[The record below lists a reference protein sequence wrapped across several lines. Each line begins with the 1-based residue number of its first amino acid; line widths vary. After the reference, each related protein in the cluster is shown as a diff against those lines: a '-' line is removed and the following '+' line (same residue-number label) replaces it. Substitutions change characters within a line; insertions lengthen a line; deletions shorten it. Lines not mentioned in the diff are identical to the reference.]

1 MENMQTETNVEE
13 MRHSLAHIMANAI
26 QRLWPDAKFGVG
38 PVVENGFYY
47 DVDLGDIKL
56 SEANFKQIESEM
68 KKIIAD
74 NEPFESIKMG
84 IDQAIEWAQQ
94 SNQPYKL
101 ELLNDLKR
109 EGTTNLKDLN
119 LLELGVAN
127 DNSSKVESVSFYRNG
142 DFTDLCKG
150 PHVATTGQVG
160 AFKLLRISGAY
171 WRGQT
176 NNPQMQRVYG
186 LAFSSEAELKKQLES
201 IELAKQRDHRK
212 LGQELDLFTFSELV
226 GSGLPLFTPRGTVLR
241 DNLNDYSQEL
251 QQQYGFE
258 RVWTPHMASEELYKK
273 SGHLDKFPERFTVT
287 SVESDEKFMMKPMN
301 CPHHIQIFA
310 RKPWSYRELPVRYME
325 NTTNYRDE
333 KSGELHGLA
342 RVRSLS
348 QDDGH
353 IFCQEDNL
361 EVELN
366 SIIKMVVTL
375 YKVLNLDYF
384 ARVSVRDKSGQYL
397 GDPTLWEKA
406 ETIIKQV
413 ASNSGIKTVEGIGEA
428 AFYGPKID
436 FMINDSLQREWQCA
450 TIQVDFVLPE
460 RFGLEYIDKDGSTK
474 RPVIIHKALLGAVE
488 RFLAVYIE
496 HTAGRFPV
504 WLAPEQVRLLTVN
517 QEDRTVVFANE
528 IADQLRQNGVRF
540 TIDNS
545 NESVGKK
552 IRSAEIMKIP
562 YSVVI
567 GDKEIESKLL
577 QPRIRTDIGLSKGAI
592 NIDTFV
598 SAIVEE
604 TNEHLLKSSLSK

>member
-1 MENMQTETNVEE
+1 MQTETDVDKI
-13 MRHSLAHIMANAI
+13 RHSLAHIMANAI
-26 QRLWPDAKFGVG
+26 QRLWPDTKFGIG

-47 DVDLGDIKL
+47 DVDLGEIKL
-56 SEANFKQIESEM
+56 SEANFAQIESEM
-68 KKIIAD
+68 KKIIAA
-74 NEPFESIKMG
+74 NEPFEHINMG

-119 LLELGVAN
+119 ISELGIAN
-127 DNSSKVESVSFYRNG
+127 NNNSKVENVSFYRSG
-142 DFTDLCKG
+142 DFIDLCKG
-150 PHVATTGQVG
+150 PHVVSTGQVG

-176 NNPQMQRVYG
+176 SNPQMQRVYG
-186 LAFSSEAELKKQLES
+186 LAFLSEAEIKKHLEL
-201 IELAKQRDHRK
+201 IEMAKQHDHRK

-226 GSGLPLFTPRGTVLR
+226 GSGLPLFTPRGAILR

-251 QQQYGFE
+251 QQKHGFE

-273 SGHLDKFPERFTVT
+273 SGHLDKFPERF
-287 SVESDEKFMMKPMN
+287 SVSSIESDEKFMLKPMN
-301 CPHHIQIFA
+301 CPHHIQIFS

-353 IFCQEDNL
+353 IFCREDNIEE
-361 EVELN
+361 EVN
-366 SIIKMVVTL
+366 SIIEMVVTL
-375 YKVLNLDYF
+375 YKVLGLDYF
-384 ARVSVRDKSGQYL
+384 ARVSTRDTSSQYL
-397 GDPTLWEKA
+397 GDPVLWEKS
-406 ETIIKQV
+406 ESIIRKV
-413 ASNSGIKTVEGIGEA
+413 AASSGIKTIEGIGEA

-436 FMINDSLQREWQCA
+436 FLIKDSLQREWQCA

-460 RFGLEYIDKDGSTK
+460 RFGLEYVDKDGSTK

-496 HTAGRFPV
+496 HTAGRFPI
-504 WLAPEQVRLLTVN
+504 WLAPEQVRILTVN
-517 QEDRTVVFANE
+517 QEKRTVDFANE
-528 IADQLRQNGVRF
+528 IAGQLRQSGVRF

-552 IRSAEIMKIP
+552 IRLSEIMKIP
-562 YSVVI
+562 YSVVV
-567 GDKEIESKLL
+567 GDKEIESKKL
-577 QPRIRTDIGLSKGAI
+577 QPRIRTDLGINQDAI
-592 NIDTFV
+592 DIDTFV
-598 SAIVEE
+598 SAIVKE
-604 TNEHLLKSSLSK
+604 TSDRIQKSSLSK

>member
-1 MENMQTETNVEE
+1 MQTETNVEE